1 MPFSPYFQICSILTC
16 SNTLF
21 YEHRHLNNS
30 LTRALYY
37 RRYITLRQRHRR
49 AQRGEVISSLQR
61 RRVLYTISIA
71 AAATTISTLSTT
83 QVSYYHSF
91 QSAYL
96 VPPHLHMAFEQQ
108 CRRRGSSIPSSS
120 LGAVLA
126 AAAEVRTA
134 TSTARSSLEGRQPD
148 AEPASATMSSPLS
161 PSESQTQDET
171 RSARSTSSASRN
183 SNRLSLTLP
192 IAPPNSLPS
201 RPIPTPSSASVPPTP
216 IDTPAVASPTDRN
229 EFIIAIAAQERRVLE
244 LKEELSQAERQLRRL
259 QKQFTASEGHR
270 KRTAHRNV
278 DPLRTA
284 PSEENQG
291 VKRTSELERRKAI
304 LLAQSQGLNRDHKRT
319 IIRGGHA
326 RTLSLLSPTTPTAG
340 FPLPETNE
348 VRRSIDG
355 PVRPDWKPKP
365 VTALN
370 KRATW
375 APRQTQQVN
384 GVGVKQIAND
394 FKQGLWTFVEDLRQ
408 ATVGD
413 EAVSGNFNRT
423 SDLSSK
429 PNKINS
435 NDQDTIRASTSSN
448 GSNGSNRGRIP
459 FPTDSNS
466 ESSTP
471 VRSTGSFNDR
481 LQQQQRAASTRTTEP
496 TAPAAAITKTRK
508 HFSWTPLTFDQ
519 FDDDDW
525 SSWDSPTVKQ
535 SRWSGSTVNGD
546 IVPAVP
552 DRSEETEGI
561 L

>member
-1 MPFSPYFQICSILTC
+1 
-16 SNTLF
+16 
-21 YEHRHLNNS
+21 
-30 LTRALYY
+30 
-37 RRYITLRQRHRR
+37 
-49 AQRGEVISSLQR
+49 
-61 RRVLYTISIA
+61 
-71 AAATTISTLSTT
+71 
-83 QVSYYHSF
+83 
-91 QSAYL
+91 
-96 VPPHLHMAFEQQ
+96 MAFEQQ

-134 TSTARSSLEGRQPD
+134 TSTTRSSLEGRPSE
-148 AEPASATMSSPLS
+148 AESASAMMSSPS
-161 PSESQTQDET
+161 GPSEPQAQDET

-216 IDTPAVASPTDRN
+216 IDTPAAATPTDRN

-270 KRTAHRNV
+270 KKPHRTTNLPRTASP
-278 DPLRTA
+278 D
-284 PSEENQG
+284 EGQD

-304 LLAQSQGLNRDHKRT
+304 LLAQSQGLNRDRKRT
-319 IIRGGHA
+319 VIRGGHA

-340 FPLPETNE
+340 FPLPLPEENE
-348 VRRSIDG
+348 ARRSVDG

-365 VTALN
+365 ATALN

-375 APRQTQQVN
+375 APRQAQQVN

-423 SDLSSK
+423 SDMTTR
-429 PNKINS
+429 PNKLNG

-448 GSNGSNRGRIP
+448 GSSGSNGSGRGRIP
-459 FPTDSNS
+459 FPADPNS

-471 VRSTGSFNDR
+471 AKSSGSFNDR
-481 LQQQQRAASTRTTEP
+481 LQQQQRAASSRTTEP
-496 TAPAAAITKTRK
+496 AAPAAAITKTRK
-508 HFSWTPLTFDQ
+508 HYSWTPLTFDQ

-525 SSWDSPTVKQ
+525 SSWDSPTVNQ
-535 SRWSGSTVNGD
+535 ARWSGSTVNGD
-546 IVPAVP
+546 ILPAVT
-552 DRSEETEGI
+552 DRAEETEGT